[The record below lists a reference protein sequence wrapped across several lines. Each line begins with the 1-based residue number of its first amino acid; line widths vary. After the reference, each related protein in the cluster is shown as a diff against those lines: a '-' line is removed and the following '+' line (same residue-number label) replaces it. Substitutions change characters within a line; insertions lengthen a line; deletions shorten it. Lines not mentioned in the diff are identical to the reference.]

1 MVLWLLVTTMVKHA
15 LEGPLAYGA
24 EIIVSDILH
33 GAAFARTVKSLGAV
47 AGTFKNA
54 QFRRFVYADV
64 IYFFAVTLFQTG
76 LADFE
81 TKLMGIPSDN
91 TFTLTVIMTVVSL
104 SLYPVVNKLAP
115 RLGKKN
121 IIITLFLLHD
131 TTNDMK
137 SQ

>member
-54 QFRRFVYADV
+54 Q
-64 IYFFAVTLFQTG
+64 IILILFFSRGRHRHLRI
-76 LADFE
+76 
-81 TKLMGIPSDN
+81 KHIPP
-91 TFTLTVIMTVVSL
+91 FGVKI
-104 SLYPVVNKLAP
+104 
-115 RLGKKN
+115 
-121 IIITLFLLHD
+121 H
-131 TTNDMK
+131 
-137 SQ
+137 